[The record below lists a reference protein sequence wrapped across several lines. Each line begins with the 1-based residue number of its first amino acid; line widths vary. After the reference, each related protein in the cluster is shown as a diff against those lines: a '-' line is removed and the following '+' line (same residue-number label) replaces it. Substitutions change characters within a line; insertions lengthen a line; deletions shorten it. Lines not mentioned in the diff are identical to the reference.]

1 MERQKVVL
9 DIGLA
14 LLTTHVE
21 QRIKLE
27 DAAALLENIQGGAVV
42 ALPAHQAADPN
53 FVFLFEL
60 F

>member
-9 DIGLA
+9 DVGLA
-14 LLTTHVE
+14 LLTTYVT
-21 QRIKLE
+21 QRIKLK
-27 DAAALLENIQGGAVV
+27 DAAALFEDVQGGAVV
-42 ALPAHQAADPN
+42 ALPTHQATDPN

>member
-9 DIGLA
+9 DVGLA

-27 DAAALLENIQGGAVV
+27 DAAALLENVEGRAVV
-42 ALPAHQAADPN
+42 ALPTHQAADPN